1 MSSDHPD
8 KRFWNLGLI
17 GYPLSHSRSPEL
29 HRAALEACG
38 LRGDYRLYPIPP
50 NSEGLK
56 QIKFLIEQVR
66 SQEIQGLNVTIPHKK
81 TVQSLVDEL
90 TPTAAAIG
98 AVNTILHRGGS
109 VIGENTDAAG
119 FLADLARCMTRAGYV
134 PGKYPSAL
142 VMGAGGAARAVVYVL
157 VQSGWQVTVAARHVE
172 QAAEMSAWGTED
184 AKNPAVQAIRLAPDK
199 IREWIRTS
207 SHAALLINATPAGMY
222 PYENE
227 SPWPDEIALPEKI
240 FLYDLVYNPQETRLL
255 RQAKT
260 SGIPATG
267 GLGMLVEQAAY
278 AFESW
283 TGQRAPRQA
292 IFTAA
297 GLSI

>member
-1 MSSDHPD
+1 
-8 KRFWNLGLI
+8 
-17 GYPLSHSRSPEL
+17 
-29 HRAALEACG
+29 
-38 LRGDYRLYPIPP
+38 
-50 NSEGLK
+50 
-56 QIKFLIEQVR
+56 
-66 SQEIQGLNVTIPHKK
+66 
-81 TVQSLVDEL
+81 
-90 TPTAAAIG
+90 
-98 AVNTILHRGGS
+98 
-109 VIGENTDAAG
+109 
-119 FLADLARCMTRAGYV
+119 
-134 PGKYPSAL
+134 
-142 VMGAGGAARAVVYVL
+142 
-157 VQSGWQVTVAARHVE
+157 
-172 QAAEMSAWGTED
+172 
-184 AKNPAVQAIRLAPDK
+184 
-199 IREWIRTS
+199 
-207 SHAALLINATPAGMY
+207 MY